1 MNWLDYVVI
10 GILVLNIGLGW
21 FRGLIRS
28 VVNIVS
34 IVLGFICA
42 KMYHLTMYELLNEQF
57 DLLNKFKLGISNTFS
72 NVNLPSLSDAQTL
85 PTDQL
90 LNQLPE
96 SEFLSSMVKNFIESD
111 TFNQS
116 IQSSVDSFSDAFSTW
131 LSDKLLIFISMVSIF
146 VLVYLAVRIIGY
158 MLNTIFQLPVLKG
171 VNKLSGLLFGCIKG
185 TFFAMLLVLI
195 LVILSPVMSNLNLVE
210 TLENSQL
217 AIYFYKYNVVMMVF
231 ENFV

>member
-34 IVLGFICA
+34 VVLGFICA
-42 KMYHLTMYELLNEQF
+42 KMYYLTMYELLNERF

-90 LNQLPE
+90 MNQLPE

-111 TFNQS
+111 AFNQS
-116 IQSSVDSFSDAFSTW
+116 IQSSVDSFSDAFFIL
-131 LSDKLLIFISMVSIF
+131 LSDKLLTIISMVSIF

-195 LVILSPVMSNLNLVE
+195 LVILSPVISHLNLVE

-231 ENFV
+231 ENFI